1 MLSQLFFVSPTAFVV
16 GIGTVR
22 QPRAFLTMTVRDTG
36 RSDSEL
42 RQALQRLRRA
52 PGTWEAY
59 IRLPVRDYSLQLLF
73 FDRVLTWPL
82 DQPRHATKIF
92 NSSGRFQVAP
102 GMPPLSPT
110 SPAKTTPSPLPIP
123 FLARISHF
131 SKRVPPRQSFTR
143 RISHDDRTSK
153 GCKILSIHD
162 LDRSIQ
168 SNPIHG
174 SIEL

>member
-16 GIGTVR
+16 GIGAVR

-36 RSDSEL
+36 HGDSEL
-42 RQALQRLRRA
+42 RQVLQRPRRA

-102 GMPPLSPT
+102 CSPIIAHFALKEHPILPNPQKIHPGYPGFPKTPRPPANQNHRMDTCEPLQSTPKRTYLPT
-110 SPAKTTPSPLPIP
+110 STIP
-123 FLARISHF
+123 
-131 SKRVPPRQSFTR
+131 
-143 RISHDDRTSK
+143 RTFYGKSN
-153 GCKILSIHD
+153 HE
-162 LDRSIQ
+162 RS
-168 SNPIHG
+168 
-174 SIEL
+174 